1 MRTRGMGVSKMA
13 YLLGLALL
21 VLLPVGE
28 LLLQLLDDGGDV
40 ALLHGR
46 VDVDAAEVLDGANVE
61 LELASGGR
69 SSVVAFATLLLLAA
83 SASHEVL
90 VVVLLALDQGALEL
104 LALDLAGSGS
114 SELAGAGS
122 LRLGDR

>member
-1 MRTRGMGVSKMA
+1 MGGKGIVKMA
-13 YLLGLALL
+13 YLLCLALL

-28 LLLQLLDDGGDV
+28 LLLQLLDNGGDV

-46 VDVDAAEVLDGANVE
+46 VDVDAAEVLNGANVK
-61 LELASGGR
+61 LELSSGGR
-69 SSVVAFATLLLLAA
+69 SSVVALATLLLLTA
-83 SASHEVL
+83 SAGHEVL

-122 LRLGDR
+122 LGLGDR

>member
-1 MRTRGMGVSKMA
+1 MRERGMGIGKLA

-46 VDVDAAEVLDGANVE
+46 VDVDAAEVLDGANVK
-61 LELASGGR
+61 LELGSGGR
-69 SSVVAFATLLLLAA
+69 SVVALAALLLLAA
-83 SASHEVL
+83 SAGHEVL

-104 LALDLAGSGS
+104 LALDLAGSSS
-114 SELAGAGS
+114 SELARAGS
-122 LRLGDR
+122 LRLSDG

>member
-1 MRTRGMGVSKMA
+1 MEIGKMA

-46 VDVDAAEVLDGANVE
+46 VDVDAAEVLNGANVE

-69 SSVVAFATLLLLAA
+69 SSVIALATLLLLAA
-83 SASHEVL
+83 SAGHEVL

-122 LRLGDR
+122 LGLSDR

>member
-1 MRTRGMGVSKMA
+1 MA

-28 LLLQLLDDGGDV
+28 LLLQLLDDGGDI

-114 SELAGAGS
+114 SELAGAGG
-122 LRLGDR
+122 LGLSDR

>member
-1 MRTRGMGVSKMA
+1 VGKVA

-28 LLLQLLDDGGDV
+28 LLLQLLDNGGDV

-46 VDVDAAEVLDGANVE
+46 VDIDAAEVLDGADVK
-61 LELASGGR
+61 LELARGGR
-69 SSVVAFATLLLLAA
+69 SSGVALATLLLLAA
-83 SASHEVL
+83 STGHEVL

-122 LRLGDR
+122 LGLSDG